1 MLPCFISEIRICLY
15 LQDGKIAC
23 LHIDTSAKN
32 ISIIFATSSFAS
44 ADAVATTTAS
54 TIPTSYNNNNI
65 IHKERD
71 E

>member
-1 MLPCFISEIRICLY
+1 MY
-15 LQDGKIAC
+15 
-23 LHIDTSAKN
+23 TSAKN
-32 ISIIFATSSFAS
+32 ISIIFATISFTS

-54 TIPTSYNNNNI
+54 TIPTSYNNNSNNNI